1 MEKLKEK
8 IVLIEQRKNYEI
20 LRSVIMEPWSEILE
34 EELLKKGC
42 RKNDTFQL
50 IVLYVQKTDLM
61 GEIEVIC
68 KNILHNTPFYSFE
81 NPLFNKQYFILL
93 QTDEKYKEKFL
104 ILSER
109 LLSSLQVQLNERK
122 YYICLTDL
130 WQKASDLNKAYKQA
144 EKLVRHVK
152 LGTEKTLSLIH
163 I

>member
-1 MEKLKEK
+1 
-8 IVLIEQRKNYEI
+8 
-20 LRSVIMEPWSEILE
+20 
-34 EELLKKGC
+34 
-42 RKNDTFQL
+42 
-50 IVLYVQKTDLM
+50 M

-93 QTDEKYKEKFL
+93 QTDEKYKEKISHIIGTIAIF
-104 ILSER
+104 
-109 LLSSLQVQLNERK
+109 SSSAVEWKGK

-152 LGTEKTLSLIH
+152 LGQKNIIKISNERCKQPEEYSEEYYSECVPRNQVS
-163 I
+163 

>member
-68 KNILHNTPFYSFE
+68 KNILHNTPF
-81 NPLFNKQYFILL
+81 L
-93 QTDEKYKEKFL
+93 
-104 ILSER
+104 
-109 LLSSLQVQLNERK
+109 
-122 YYICLTDL
+122 
-130 WQKASDLNKAYKQA
+130 
-144 EKLVRHVK
+144 
-152 LGTEKTLSLIH
+152 
-163 I
+163 